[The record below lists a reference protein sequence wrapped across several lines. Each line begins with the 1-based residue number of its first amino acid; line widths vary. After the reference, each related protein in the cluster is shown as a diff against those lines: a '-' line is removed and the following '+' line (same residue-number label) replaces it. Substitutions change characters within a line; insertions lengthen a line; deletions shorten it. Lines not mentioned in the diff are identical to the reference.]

1 MLEGYLNRQVQYWR
15 FMSVYEVSHAMIVI
29 EGCISL
35 SWCFA
40 AFYSQSTIC
49 KCLFIIAT
57 RTGCKLLHVY
67 AKVNVPVHG
76 ET

>member
-1 MLEGYLNRQVQYWR
+1 MLADHLNREVQYWR
-15 FMSVYEVSHAMIVI
+15 FMPVYEVSHAMIVI

-35 SWCFA
+35 SWGFA
-40 AFYSQSTIC
+40 AFYSQSTIR

-57 RTGCKLLHVY
+57 GTGCKLLHVS
-67 AKVNVPVHG
+67 AKVNVAVHG